1 MRVATLEVQGFRAFG
16 ASKSFDFDADAIIVI
31 APNGTGKT
39 SLFDAILWGLTG
51 AVPRLGSD
59 ARELISLYSGTGEA
73 RVSLT
78 LRSKDGA
85 QLRITR
91 RALGDDQQLRI
102 EHNGE
107 ILQEKASAQSKLLST
122 LWPAALL
129 TPDGTQALAAA
140 VVRGVYLQ
148 QDLVRQFIESDDSEA
163 RFAAISELVGAG
175 RATELQFQL
184 ERARTA
190 WTRATNDRE
199 RESEALRARVEELE
213 ARLAASDQAKIALSE
228 VLEERW
234 RNWWQM
240 ARNLGATRSEPPKF
254 GSADSAPVLDRA
266 IKDLQALRRTCE
278 RRREVMS
285 GLIAE
290 GAKQPAGSASLGKAR
305 ESFQA
310 AEQEFEAAR
319 ELLRTA
325 QTEAAQEREAQIRQ
339 RETAEEIRTL
349 AQLALRHLGDRCPVC
364 DQTYDHQQTQ
374 ARLQAIVGTQVS
386 IAPPTRSSRVSALAP
401 TVTESERALNEAR
414 QNLRDAEEAERAL
427 EEWTERSR
435 RSMEE
440 REIQNV
446 NGRNILEA
454 LRIAEDQLSN
464 TADALMIHEREAE
477 VLSLDLARSAE
488 AARRSEIELELSS
501 GRKQLQELQ
510 NWLSE
515 RRRTGSVA
523 TEILDGLREAASEIV
538 EFRLKRIEPLL
549 QRIYAAI
556 DPHPS
561 FRIVKLLSRLSR
573 GHGRLTPTILD
584 PAANVYCERPYAVLS
599 SSQMNA
605 LAVSVFLAL
614 NLGIAKLPLESAILD
629 DPLQSLDDVNLLG
642 LVDLLR
648 RTKEHRQLF
657 ISTHDPRFGALLER
671 KLRPVAPGSRTAVV
685 FLENWSRSG
694 PSVRQRDIKRSQSGL
709 RVVA

>member
-1 MRVATLEVQGFRAFG
+1 MRIATLEVQGFRAFG
-16 ASKSFDFDADAIIVI
+16 APKSFDFDADAIIIV

-51 AVPRLGSD
+51 AVPRLGPD
-59 ARELISLYSGTGEA
+59 TRDLVSLYSGTGEA

-78 LRSKDGA
+78 LRSKERE
-85 QLRITR
+85 QLTIIR

-107 ILQEKASAQSKLLST
+107 ILQEKASAQSKLLRT

-129 TPDGTQALAAA
+129 TPDGTKALTAAI
-140 VVRGVYLQ
+140 VRSVYLQ
-148 QDLVRQFIESDDSEA
+148 QDLVRQFIESDEPEA

-175 RATELQFQL
+175 RATDLQLQL

-199 RESEALRARVEELE
+199 RESETLRLRVEMLE
-213 ARLAASDQAKIALSE
+213 ARLAASDQAIPALAQ
-228 VLEERW
+228 VLEDRW
-234 RNWWQM
+234 RSWWLV
-240 ARNLGATRSEPPKF
+240 ARNLGAIRSEPPKF
-254 GSADSAPVLDRA
+254 GSADSAPALDRA

-278 RRREVMS
+278 RRREAMS

-290 GAKQPAGSASLGKAR
+290 GAKYQTGSVSLEKAR
-305 ESFQA
+305 ESFQG
-310 AEQEFEAAR
+310 AEQQLKAAR
-319 ELLRTA
+319 ELLLSA
-325 QTEAAQEREAQIRQ
+325 QAEAASEREAQIRQ
-339 RETAEEIRTL
+339 RETAEEVRSL
-349 AQLALRHLGDRCPVC
+349 AQLALRHLGERCPVC

-374 ARLQAIVGTQVS
+374 DRLQAIVGSEVS
-386 IAPPTRSSRVSALAP
+386 IAPPPQSLRVSAHA
-401 TVTESERALNEAR
+401 TKVTESELVLNVAR
-414 QNLRDAEEAERAL
+414 QNLRDAEETTRIEI
-427 EEWTERSR
+427 EWTERSR
-435 RSMEE
+435 RLITE
-440 REIQNV
+440 RDVQSLG
-446 NGRNILEA
+446 GRDLLESLHVAQDQYSRTAEA
-454 LRIAEDQLSN
+454 LA
-464 TADALMIHEREAE
+464 MHERDAEA
-477 VLSLDLARSAE
+477 LSLDLARSAE
-488 AARRSEIELELSS
+488 AARRSEVEQELSS
-501 GRKQLQELQ
+501 GRKQLQEFQ
-510 NWLSE
+510 DWLSE

-538 EFRLKRIEPLL
+538 EDRLRKIEPLL
-549 QRIYAAI
+549 QRIYAAV

-561 FRIVKLLSRLSR
+561 FRNVKLVSRFTR
-573 GHGRLTPTILD
+573 GHGRLIPTILD
-584 PAANVYCERPYAVLS
+584 SVVNVSSQRPSAVLS

-648 RTKEHRQLF
+648 RTKQHRQLF
-657 ISTHDPRFGALLER
+657 ISTHDPRFGTLLER

-694 PSVRQRDIKRSQSGL
+694 PSVRQRDIQVSPLGL

>member
-1 MRVATLEVQGFRAFG
+1 MRVATMEVQGFRAFG
-16 ASKSFDFDADAIIVI
+16 ASKSFDFDADSVIVI

-59 ARELISLYSGTGEA
+59 THELISLYSGTGEA

-78 LRSKDGA
+78 LRGKDGA
-85 QLRITR
+85 QLKITR

-107 ILQEKASAQSKLLST
+107 ILEERASAQSKLLRV
-122 LWPAALL
+122 LWPAALR
-129 TPDGTQALAAA
+129 TPDGTQALTAAI
-140 VVRGVYLQ
+140 VRSVYLQ
-148 QDLVRQFIESDDSEA
+148 QDLVRQFIESDDAGA

-175 RATELQFQL
+175 RATELQLQL

-199 RESEALRARVEELE
+199 RESDTLRARVEVLE
-213 ARLAASDQAKIALSE
+213 ARLAASDQPGLAFAQALEDRWKI
-228 VLEERW
+228 
-234 RNWWQM
+234 WWLG

-254 GSADSAPVLDRA
+254 GSADSAPALDRA

-278 RRREVMS
+278 RRRDVLS

-290 GAKQPAGSASLGKAR
+290 GIKQRTGSVAPEKAR
-305 ESFQA
+305 ESFQVAEQRLKAARDLLKGSQAEA
-310 AEQEFEAAR
+310 AE
-319 ELLRTA
+319 
-325 QTEAAQEREAQIRQ
+325 EREALIRQ

-349 AQLALRHLGDRCPVC
+349 AQLALRHLGERCPVC
-364 DQTYDHQQTQ
+364 GQTYDRQQTQ
-374 ARLQAIVGTQVS
+374 DRLQAVVGSQVS
-386 IAPPTRSSRVSALAP
+386 SAPPLQPLQVSAFAKN
-401 TVTESERALNEAR
+401 VTECERVFDEAR
-414 QNLRDAEEAERAL
+414 QNLREAEETERL
-427 EEWTERSR
+427 GMEWTETSR
-435 RSMEE
+435 RLIAE
-440 REIQNV
+440 RETQN
-446 NGRNILEA
+446 IEISDLLEA
-454 LRIAEDQLSN
+454 LRVAQDQLSRM
-464 TADALMIHEREAE
+464 AEKLAVHERDAEA
-477 VLSLDLARSAE
+477 LSLDLVRSAE
-488 AARRSEIELELSS
+488 AARRSEVEQELSS
-501 GRKQLQELQ
+501 GRRQLQEFQ

-515 RRRTGSVA
+515 RRRTGSLA
-523 TEILDGLREAASEIV
+523 TEILEGLREAASEIV
-538 EFRLKRIEPLL
+538 EYRLKTIEPLL
-549 QRIYAAI
+549 QQIYAAV

-561 FRIVKLLSRLSR
+561 FRIVKLLSRFTH
-573 GHGRLTPTILD
+573 GHGRLIPTILD
-584 PAANVYCERPYAVLS
+584 PLVNVSSQRPSVVLS

-642 LVDLLR
+642 LIDLLR
-648 RTKEHRQLF
+648 RTKQHRQLF

-671 KLRPVAPGSRTAVV
+671 KLRPVATDSRTVVV

-694 PSVRQRDIKRSQSGL
+694 PSVRQRDIQGSASGL